1 MGKMNKILCTIL
13 ALALFINGASAIG
26 ISSTSFGDVELER
39 NYTQMVTLLNSENDF
54 DNHFV
59 IEIDGTFKDWITVSP
74 SEFDLAK
81 GNIKQI
87 TLILE
92 VPENAPLGE
101 ITGTVTAVG
110 KNTVPSSDGDS
121 GGANVGY
128 AIATKGNI
136 YANVVKQGALASVE
150 ITGVD
155 SPSNVDAGDVARIT
169 VTSKNNGNVPT
180 TASFKLEIKN
190 NGNVV
195 ATVPGTPTDFALG
208 EEKTV
213 KLFWDTQG
221 MQDDKYEI
229 NVQAT
234 TIAKGSEKTTS
245 TNYEPLTIQIGETG
259 ALNSTVIIVVGA
271 VIFIIILGI
280 ILMRRK

>member
-1 MGKMNKILCTIL
+1 MGKINKIFYTTL

-26 ISSTSFGDVELER
+26 ISSASFGDVELER
-39 NYTQMVTLLNSENDF
+39 SYTQTVTLLNSENDF

-59 IEIDGTFKDWITVSP
+59 IEIDGTIKDWITVSP
-74 SEFDLAK
+74 SEFDLTK
-81 GNIKQI
+81 GNTKQI
-87 TLILE
+87 TLTLE
-92 VPENAPLGE
+92 VPEDAPLGE

-110 KNTVPSSDGDS
+110 KNTVPSSDGGS

-150 ITGVD
+150 IIGVD
-155 SPSNVDAGDVARIT
+155 SPSNVATGDVARIT
-169 VTSKNNGNVPT
+169 VTSRNNGNVAT

-190 NGNVV
+190 NGKVV
-195 ATVPGTPTDFALG
+195 ATVPGTPTDFALN

-221 MQDDKYEI
+221 MQDDKYEL

-245 TNYEPLTIQIGETG
+245 TSYEPLTIQIGETG
-259 ALNSTVIIVVGA
+259 SSSLTVIVIGA
-271 VIFIIILGI
+271 GILIIILGI
-280 ILMRRK
+280 ILKRKK